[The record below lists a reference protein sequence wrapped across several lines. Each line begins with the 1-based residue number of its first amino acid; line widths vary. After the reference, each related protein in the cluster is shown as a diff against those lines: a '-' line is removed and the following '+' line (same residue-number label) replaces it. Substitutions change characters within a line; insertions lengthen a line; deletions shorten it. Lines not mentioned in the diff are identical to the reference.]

1 MSDFSVFSER
11 QSRFAISPLHLM
23 KATHEFCKAYP
34 SKPEDPDAVS
44 KRFAELD
51 NFTVLSD

>member
-1 MSDFSVFSER
+1 
-11 QSRFAISPLHLM
+11 M